1 MINCI
6 FKNYN
11 LITFHKILISFKII
25 IVAYL
30 SFALNPS
37 IVTVINRKNVTA
49 CDKCKF
55 WLYKENL
62 YKDKFSDR
70 IRRVCLVHI
79 YVWSSC
85 VPKFDEASLGNVLFL
100 ETCCLNFL
108 FLWQRVNE
116 FVAILREN
124 SRAIIRV
131 LDKVKDT
138 KILKSFFSK
147 KGAT

>member
-1 MINCI
+1 MM
-6 FKNYN
+6 
-11 LITFHKILISFKII
+11 
-25 IVAYL
+25 
-30 SFALNPS
+30 
-37 IVTVINRKNVTA
+37 INRKNVTA

-138 KILKSFFSK
+138 KILKPFFEKKVLRNCSFRQCKIVNKFALYFK
-147 KGAT
+147 ILEDFCIKWFNIVNL